1 MARAFWDQRFS
12 GDEFLFGSEPNE
24 YVVETCSDLE
34 PTEALDL
41 GCGEG
46 RNAVWL
52 AAQGHRVTAVDVSPV
67 GLAKAAQLA
76 AAREVAVDWVC
87 VNLGEYEPAPQSFGL
102 VVLSY
107 IHVDPALRV
116 PLHVKAARS
125 LLAGG
130 RLVVVGHHVRN
141 VEEGIG
147 GPQNPDILLTEEQMQ
162 ADFEGLSIIR
172 NETVEREVPGASV
185 TALDLVFVATA

>member
-1 MARAFWDQRFS
+1 MARTFWDQRFS
-12 GDEFLFGSEPNE
+12 GDEFLFGSEPNQ

-34 PTEALDL
+34 PTTVLDL

-52 AAQGHRVTAVDVSPV
+52 AAQGHSVTAVDVSPV
-67 GLAKAAQLA
+67 GLAKAVQLA
-76 AAREVAVDWVC
+76 AARDVAVDWVC
-87 VNLGEYEPAPQSFGL
+87 ADLADYEPTAASYGL

-116 PLHVKAARS
+116 ALHAKAARS
-125 LLAGG
+125 LVARG

-141 VEEGIG
+141 LEEGIG
-147 GPQNPDILLTEEQMQ
+147 GPQNPDLLLTEELMES
-162 ADFEGLSIIR
+162 DFEGLTITR
-172 NETVEREVPGASV
+172 NETVERPVPGAPT